1 VICVLWGIPY
11 LMIKVAVAEVSALVL
26 VFTRTAVGAA
36 VLLPLAIRSG
46 SLVMLRRHWPWVLT
60 FTTLQVIGPWW
71 LLSDA
76 ALRLSSSMSALFIA
90 AARPFQ

>member
-1 VICVLWGIPY
+1 LFAVICVLWGIPY
-11 LMIKVAVAEVSALVL
+11 VMIKVAVAEVSAPVL

-36 VLLPLAIRSG
+36 VSLPLAIRSG
-46 SLVMLRRHWPWVLT
+46 GLVMLRRHWLWVLA

-76 ALRLSSSMSALFIA
+76 ALRLSSP
-90 AARPFQ
+90 AR